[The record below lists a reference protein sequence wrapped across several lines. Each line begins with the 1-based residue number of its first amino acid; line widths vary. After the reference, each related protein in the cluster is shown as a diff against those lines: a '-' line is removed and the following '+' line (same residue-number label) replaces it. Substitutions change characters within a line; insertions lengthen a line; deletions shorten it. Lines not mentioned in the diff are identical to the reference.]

1 MREQPLGPQATRR
14 GFKRLGAMRAAT
26 RRPTPTA
33 RLQVG
38 IADRGE
44 RDGDSGEQGQHDPDG
59 AQVRDGAI
67 LDNRTGAPETRQ
79 PPRQRPRGLT
89 SSVSGRAPTT
99 FPLLKGEN
107 NPAATGQNLLQKNP

>member
-1 MREQPLGPQATRR
+1 MQVLPHGLPMVHTLLSFARR
-14 GFKRLGAMRAAT
+14 LHR
-26 RRPTPTA
+26 
-33 RLQVG
+33 G
-38 IADRGE
+38 IF
-44 RDGDSGEQGQHDPDG
+44 SLKVSTLDG

-79 PPRQRPRGLT
+79 PPRQRPRRLT

-107 NPAATGQNLLQKNP
+107 NPTATGKNLLQKNP